1 MRKESS
7 IIHIMQLCPLV
18 VLSSIGKD
26 IRGSRIGGSFGKFQS
41 TKKCCAICIFDMPQ
55 NSIWANV
62 DFSIHAV
69 KMQYGHGMG
78 TDREG

>member
-26 IRGSRIGGSFGKFQS
+26 IRGSRIGGSLESSNQ
-41 TKKCCAICIFDMPQ
+41 TKNAARFAFLTCRRTASGQTLILAFTQ
-55 NSIWANV
+55 
-62 DFSIHAV
+62 
-69 KMQYGHGMG
+69 
-78 TDREG
+78 